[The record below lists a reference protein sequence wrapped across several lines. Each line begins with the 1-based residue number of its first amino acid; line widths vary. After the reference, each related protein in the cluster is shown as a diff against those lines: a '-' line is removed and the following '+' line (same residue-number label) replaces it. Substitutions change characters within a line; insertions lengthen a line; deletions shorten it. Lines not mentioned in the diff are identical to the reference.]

1 MKALRMIIFYER
13 QRSPKIVVNEKMFSS
28 SRPHLINP
36 FLYNTQPHIACFSFF
51 SYLSLP
57 SFVTKVVQYI
67 KQNGK
72 VLTKV
77 NKLPDNLLCRV
88 HLLKCRL
95 LCTFM
100 LSLAQYTTKVNLF
113 FNDFHINP
121 YDSNFRGVCIIKRYS
136 FLVINALS
144 RNLDLAINL
153 QSHCEYSFKTT
164 GI

>member
-1 MKALRMIIFYER
+1 MKALRMIIFLRNIEIT
-13 QRSPKIVVNEKMFSS
+13 KIVVNEKMFSS

-36 FLYNTQPHIACFSFF
+36 FLYNIQPHIACFSFF
-51 SYLSLP
+51 SHLSLP